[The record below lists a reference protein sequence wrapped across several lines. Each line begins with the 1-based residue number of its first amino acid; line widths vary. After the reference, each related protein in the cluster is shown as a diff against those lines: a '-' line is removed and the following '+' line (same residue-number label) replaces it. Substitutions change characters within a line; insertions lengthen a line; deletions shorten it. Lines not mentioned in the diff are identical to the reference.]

1 MSKTYKI
8 KKVIVKTEY
17 KVLAALLIILAG
29 GLVLLPKYEKNS
41 GIKPESF
48 LLNIMSTERYI
59 TTDQIADKIIKQD
72 PNLLLIDVRKKEDYD
87 SFSLP
92 NAVNIP
98 LEDVLS
104 SDSEAYLD
112 QDEYDV
118 VLFSNDNFYADQA
131 WLLCNRMGYKHI
143 YVLKGG
149 LNEWFNTIIN
159 PKEPKVTD
167 SELAFK
173 QYDFRKAAGMYFGVG
188 NNKTT
193 TAKVKP
199 KKVIK
204 LTKKKKKVA
213 EGGC

>member
-1 MSKTYKI
+1 MSKTYKV

-17 KVLAALLIILAG
+17 KVLAVLLIILAG

-41 GIKPESF
+41 GIKPETF
-48 LLNIMSTERYI
+48 LLNIMSTERYV

-72 PNLLLIDVRKKEDYD
+72 PNLLLIDVRKKEKFDA
-87 SFSLP
+87 FSLP

-98 LEDVLS
+98 LADVLS
-104 SDSEAYLD
+104 SDSEAYLN
-112 QDEYDV
+112 QDSFDV
-118 VLFSNDNFYADQA
+118 VLYSNDNCYSDQA
-131 WLLCNRMGYKHI
+131 WQLCNRVGYKHI

-149 LNEWFNTIIN
+149 VNEWFNTIIN
-159 PKEPKVTD
+159 PQEPKSTE
-167 SELAFK
+167 SELTFK

-188 NNKTT
+188 NTASTT
-193 TAKVKP
+193 TKVKP

-204 LTKKKKKVA
+204 LSKKKKKVA

>member
-1 MSKTYKI
+1 MSKTYKV

-17 KVLAALLIILAG
+17 KVLAALLILLAG

-48 LLNIMSTERYI
+48 LLNIMSKERYVS
-59 TTDQIADKIIKQD
+59 TDQIVDKIIKQD
-72 PNLLLIDVRKKEDYD
+72 PNLLLIDVRNKGDFNK
-87 SFSLP
+87 FSLP
-92 NAVNIP
+92 NAINIP
-98 LEDVLS
+98 LNKVLS
-104 SDSEAYLD
+104 SDSEPYLD
-112 QDEYDV
+112 QDEFDV
-118 VLFSNDNFYADQA
+118 VLYSNDNFYADQA
-131 WLLCNRMGYKHI
+131 WQLCNRMGYQHI

-159 PKEPKVTD
+159 PKIPKVTD

-173 QYDFRKAAGMYFGVG
+173 QYDFRKAAAMYFGVG
-188 NNKTT
+188 NNASTT
-193 TAKVKP
+193 TKVKP

>member
-1 MSKTYKI
+1 MSKTYKV

-17 KVLAALLIILAG
+17 KVLAALLVILAG
-29 GLVLLPKYEKNS
+29 GLVLLPKYETNY
-41 GIKPESF
+41 GIKPENF
-48 LLNIMSTERYI
+48 LKNIISTERYV
-59 TTDQIADKIIKQD
+59 TTDLIADKIIKQD

-87 SFSLP
+87 AFSLP

-98 LEDVLS
+98 LAEVLS
-104 SDSEAYLD
+104 SDSEAYLN
-112 QDEYDV
+112 QDAFDV
-118 VLFSNDNFYADQA
+118 VLFSNEQCYADQA
-131 WLLCNRMGYKHI
+131 WKLCNRLGYKHL

-173 QYDFRKAAGMYFGVG
+173 QYNFRKAAAMYFGVG
-188 NNKTT
+188 NTT
-193 TAKVKP
+193 TTTKVKP

>member
-1 MSKTYKI
+1 MSKTYKV

-17 KVLAALLIILAG
+17 QVLAMLLILLAG
-29 GLVLLPKYEKNS
+29 GLVLLPKYEKNN
-41 GIKPESF
+41 GIKPETF
-48 LLNIMSTERYI
+48 LKNVMSTERYVS
-59 TTDQIADKIIKQD
+59 TDLIADKIIKQD

-87 SFSLP
+87 SFSLQ

-98 LEDVLS
+98 LANVLS
-104 SDSEAYLD
+104 SDSEAYLN
-112 QDEYDV
+112 QKAFDV
-118 VLFSNDNFYADQA
+118 ALYSNNNFYADQA
-131 WLLCNRMGYKHI
+131 WQLCNRMGYKHI

-173 QYDFRKAAGMYFGVG
+173 QYNFRKAAAMYFGVG
-188 NNKTT
+188 NSTITT
-193 TAKVKP
+193 KVKT

>member
-112 QDEYDV
+112 QDEFDV
-118 VLFSNDNFYADQA
+118 VLFSNDNFYANQA
-131 WLLCNRMGYKHI
+131 WQLCNRMGYKHI

-159 PKEPKVTD
+159 PKEPKVTEP
-167 SELAFK
+167 ELAFK

-193 TAKVKP
+193 TTKVKP